1 MNTIHRTAKLF
12 DPNKMSDNSSNE
24 TDLSCFDI
32 YADHRYTALAVLSVV
47 LSILSCIFLLAAIA
61 LIVLFKKYV
70 YFSQKLILYLC
81 IASLLFSFSTA
92 INVTPP
98 DAHTN
103 PVSKAYCIVMGF
115 IDQLFLWWQIDCVAI
130 IMIDVFIRVVFERNT
145 RKYKIP
151 YIIGIVVP
159 PLVISWIPFIGLS
172 YGPAGV
178 FCWIRDRE
186 YETCEVFTLGAYFR
200 FFIYYIPL
208 YLLMIGLAMLL
219 VITLCIARRK
229 KKQWIAGNLGK
240 EAIELQKKI
249 ISETRPLIWYPVFL
263 MMICI
268 SPLILRI
275 YGIFKTDGTFFFI
288 LSYLLVMVYRLIGVI
303 IALIFV
309 FDPETRK
316 KLNRVEIQAAIQRWK
331 GREKN
336 AVVAYEAEIGRSDS
350 FSGKNAIKIE
360 KDK

>member
-1 MNTIHRTAKLF
+1 
-12 DPNKMSDNSSNE
+12 MSNDSNING
-24 TDLSCFDI
+24 TDQSCFDI
-32 YADHRYTALAVLSVV
+32 YDDHHYIALAVLSVV
-47 LSILSCIFLLAAIA
+47 LSIISSIFLLAAIA

-92 INVTPP
+92 LNVTPA

-115 IDQLFLWWQIDCVAI
+115 VDQLFLWWQINCVAI
-130 IMIDVFIRVVFERNT
+130 IMIDVFIRVKFERNT

-151 YIIGIVVP
+151 YIIGIVGP

-186 YETCEVFTLGAYFR
+186 YETCDVFDLGAYLR
-200 FFIYYIPL
+200 FLLYYVPL
-208 YLLMIGLAMLL
+208 YALMTGLAILL
-219 VITLCIARRK
+219 VITLCISRRK
-229 KKQWIAGNLGK
+229 KKLWMTGNLGK
-240 EAIELQKKI
+240 ETIELQKKI
-249 ISETRPLIWYPVFL
+249 ISETRSLIWYPVFF
-263 MMICI
+263 MAICI
-268 SPLILRI
+268 APLIFRI
-275 YGIFKTDGTFFFI
+275 YGIFKTDGTIYFI
-288 LSYLLVMVYRLIGVI
+288 LSYVLVIVYRLIGVI
-303 IALIFV
+303 IVLIFA

-316 KLNRVEIQAAIQRWK
+316 KLNCVEIQAAVQRWK
-331 GREKN
+331 GKEKN

-350 FSGKNAIKIE
+350 YKEKAVKIE
-360 KDK
+360 KDT